1 MSRENRMVKWFA
13 VMNLTSCRQ
22 TGIVQIEDAIM
33 LRDRILPVVPDQSVD
48 SPLYIQIASRLR
60 ELIARSGRESI
71 RLPSERDLSRE
82 LAVNR
87 ATVRGA
93 IALLERE
100 GLIVRRPRSGIFSR
114 GTDGSH
120 SRNRGRTVALVG
132 VFDRS
137 FPMTGDVVF
146 ACERLLRKHRFTVH
160 TFPSRHFSAEEQLH
174 EERSVMKT
182 VLEEDMAGVLVWLSG
197 GVINIDLLQQ
207 IQARGIPIVMA
218 YHTIPNFSCDS
229 AISDGEKGAYQATTH
244 LITLGHTRIGLIAP
258 LRRISTVIDRT
269 RGYVR
274 ALEEADL
281 PITLEYL
288 AAQPIES
295 PAAGYIAMAQ
305 LLQHP
310 NRPTAVF
317 CINDMTALWA
327 WKAVL
332 DHGLRVPEDIA
343 IVSYGNDTM
352 ASPLVQTCLTTA
364 NLPFTEIGVAAVELL
379 IERIHNP
386 DIGPPRQV
394 VLPTSLVVRA
404 TCGAGTSSLM
414 EAAPA
419 LLTQML
425 LNLPR
430 PEPLLQW
437 IAESS

>member
-1 MSRENRMVKWFA
+1 MVSYYYQI
-13 VMNLTSCRQ
+13 NLTSYRI
-22 TGIVQIEDAIM
+22 TGIVQIEDATM
-33 LRDRILPVVPDQSVD
+33 PRGSLLPVVPDSLAE

-60 ELIARSGRESI
+60 ELIARSGSEST
-71 RLPSERDLSRE
+71 RLPSERDLSCE
-82 LAVNR
+82 LGVNR

-93 IALLERE
+93 ITLLERE
-100 GLIVRRPRSGIFSR
+100 GLVIRRPRSGIFTR
-114 GTDGSH
+114 GTDTSH

-137 FPMTGDVVF
+137 FPVTGDVIF

-174 EERSVMKT
+174 EERSVLKT
-182 VLEEDMAGVLVWLSG
+182 VLDEDMAGVLVWLSG
-197 GVINIDLLQQ
+197 GVINLDLLQQ
-207 IQARGIPIVMA
+207 IQSRGIPIVMA

-229 AISDGEKGAYQATTH
+229 AISDGEAGAYQATTH
-244 LITLGHTRIGLIAP
+244 LIKLGHTRIGLIAP
-258 LRRISTVIDRT
+258 LRRISTVIGRT
-269 RGYVR
+269 RGYIC
-274 ALEEADL
+274 ALEEAGL
-281 PITLEYL
+281 PVTLEYL

-295 PAAGYIAMAQ
+295 AAAGYIAMAQ

-310 NRPTAVF
+310 DRPTAVF

-327 WKAVL
+327 WKSVL

-343 IVSYGNDTM
+343 IVSYGNDTI

-364 NLPFTEIGVAAVELL
+364 NLPFTEIGIAAVELL
-379 IERIHNP
+379 IERINNP
-386 DIGPPRQV
+386 DLGSPRQV

-404 TCGAGTSSLM
+404 TCGAGTAPLM

-430 PEPLLQW
+430 PEPLLKW
-437 IAESS
+437 VAESS